1 MTTIYTEILKT
12 TSNYIILALMECGLT
27 YKNLYIKDFKVSSKK
42 YGFIKN
48 GITMKVIS
56 DYLVKNNI
64 DKTFDDVYDGITADD
79 LFEYQ
84 RWSTYYNYLLSV
96 FYKEKIRTMEKFI
109 NLKFTKKI
117 NLSV

>member
-1 MTTIYTEILKT
+1 
-12 TSNYIILALMECGLT
+12 MECGLT

-64 DKTFDDVYDGITADD
+64 DKTFDDVYDNITADD

-84 RWSTYYNYLLSV
+84 RWSSYYNYLLSD
-96 FYKEKIRTMEKFI
+96 FLNNLFQFKLPLKYTLTLFLIEYKSK
-109 NLKFTKKI
+109 
-117 NLSV
+117 